1 MAPPPGE
8 QNDGESIAGNAS
20 RSLLTPFFTKTYQ
33 FVDDST
39 VDDVN
44 STSIANKEAGE
55 WWWEG
60 DETGLMDGI
69 SGKQNF
75 LWIDQ
80 NTEKIAFLVWPIA
93 EDHVVPIILTS
104 LADTSEINAAR
115 IETGASLNNQISFLT
130 LSSSL
135 SIEIAFGS
143 HAKPPLMESSSPI
156 SIQQTLHQDP
166 NPESSPKPLPYK
178 KSFVTSLMEAAT
190 LRTPSFREDSYFVSH
205 LKSSERKALQEL
217 KDKLM
222 ASHGPDSMWAIS
234 LLSNDDKSDV
244 ILLKFLRARDFRVTD
259 SLQMLLKCLQWR
271 KDFEADT
278 ILDEDLGFKELEGV
292 VAYMHGFDREGHPVC
307 YNAYGVFKDK
317 DMYDRIFGDDEKLQK
332 FLRWRVQVLERGIK
346 LLHFKP
352 GGINSIIQV
361 TDLKD
366 MPKRELRVA
375 SNHILSLF
383 QDNYPEMVA
392 RKIFINVPWY
402 FSVLYSMFSP
412 FLTQRTKSKFV
423 ISKEGNA
430 AETLYKFIRPEDVP
444 VQYGGLSRPSDLQN
458 GPPKP
463 ASEFT
468 VKGGEKV
475 NIQIEGIEAGATI
488 TWDIVVGG
496 WDLDYS
502 AEFVPIAEG
511 SYTIAVEK
519 SRKIAATEEAIHNT
533 FTAREAG
540 KMVFSV
546 DNTASRKRKVAAYR
560 YVVRKSTAILA

>member
-1 MAPPPGE
+1 M
-8 QNDGESIAGNAS
+8 
-20 RSLLTPFFTKTYQ
+20 
-33 FVDDST
+33 
-39 VDDVN
+39 
-44 STSIANKEAGE
+44 EA
-55 WWWEG
+55 
-60 DETGLMDGI
+60 
-69 SGKQNF
+69 
-75 LWIDQ
+75 
-80 NTEKIAFLVWPIA
+80 
-93 EDHVVPIILTS
+93 
-104 LADTSEINAAR
+104 
-115 IETGASLNNQISFLT
+115 
-130 LSSSL
+130 
-135 SIEIAFGS
+135 
-143 HAKPPLMESSSPI
+143 SSPI
-156 SIQQTLHQDP
+156 SMQQ
-166 NPESSPKPLPYK
+166 PESSPKPFPLK

-190 LRTPSFREDSYFVSH
+190 LRTPSFKEDTYFVSH
-205 LKSSERKALQEL
+205 LKSSEKKALQEL

-222 ASHGPDSMWAIS
+222 AAHGTADSMWAIP
-234 LLSNDDKSDV
+234 LLGGDEKSDV
-244 ILLKFLRARDFRVTD
+244 VLLKFLRARDFRVSD
-259 SLQMLLKCLQWR
+259 SLHMLLKCLQWR
-271 KDFEADT
+271 KDFDADN
-278 ILDEDLGFKELEGV
+278 IVDEDLGFKELEGV
-292 VAYMHGFDREGHPVC
+292 VAYMHAYDREGHPVC

-317 DMYDRIFGDDEKLQK
+317 DMYERTFGDDEKLKK
-332 FLRWRVQVLERGIK
+332 FLRWRVQVLERGIQ

-383 QDNYPEMVA
+383 QDNYPELVA

-402 FSVLYSMFSP
+402 FSMLYSVFSP

-423 ISKEGNA
+423 ISKEGNV

-496 WDLDYS
+496 WDLEYS
-502 AEFVPIAEG
+502 AEFVPIAKE

-519 SRKIAATEEAIHNT
+519 QRKMAPSEEAVHNS
-533 FTAREAG
+533 FTPREAG
-540 KMVFSV
+540 KMVLSV
-546 DNTASRKRKVAAYR
+546 DNTASRKRKVGAYR
-560 YVVRKSTAILA
+560 YVVGKSTTLLA